1 MHRGLWHALTTIFL
15 WLSLG
20 SYFTSWLDE
29 ITNEWCVYGKS
40 PTSPDSLDHRQRA
53 GGLDYTYT
61 VCERSADSFEKINI
75 LDALIKASHG
85 A

>member
-1 MHRGLWHALTTIFL
+1 MHRGLWHALTTTFL

-20 SYFTSWLDE
+20 NHFISWLDE

-40 PTSPDSLDHRQRA
+40 PTSPGSLVHRQRT

-61 VCERSADSFEKINI
+61 VCERSADSFEK
-75 LDALIKASHG
+75 
-85 A
+85 